1 MEKKYAPNK
10 YHVTVTG
17 QSLEKFD
24 FYERLDEISRCAYL
38 DKRSIEGA
46 ELIKYKK
53 TYEIRITVSDY
64 NSYRKLISPWPKN
77 AFITGVK
84 ITDIS
89 FVLHFFVYT

>member
-1 MEKKYAPNK
+1 MKKRIECLREHLKNKLGYYDPVELLEKKYAPNK

-46 ELIKYKK
+46 ELIEYKK

-64 NSYRKLISPWPKN
+64 NSY
-77 AFITGVK
+77 
-84 ITDIS
+84 
-89 FVLHFFVYT
+89 